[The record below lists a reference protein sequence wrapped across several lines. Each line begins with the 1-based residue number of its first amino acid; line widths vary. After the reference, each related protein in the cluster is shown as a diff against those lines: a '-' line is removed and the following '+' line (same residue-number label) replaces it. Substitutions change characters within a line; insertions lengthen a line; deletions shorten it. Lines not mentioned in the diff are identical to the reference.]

1 MKSAV
6 ALLMIG
12 VALMYSGKPS
22 LQYFKETSGLKVLTA
37 LMAPYHIFD
46 FGVQV
51 WEDQTGTTDAF
62 RQEGYDGEDSLSLDL
77 KEKELKELEEKEMK
91 ELKELEEKEL
101 EEKEM
106 KELKEL
112 EEKELE
118 EKEMKEL
125 EEKELEEKEMKE
137 LKELEEKELEEK
149 EMKELKELEEKELE
163 EKEMKE
169 LRENEVL
176 YFSPV
181 CSPSRRRA

>member
-125 EEKELEEKEMKE
+125 
-137 LKELEEKELEEK
+137 KELEEKELEEK